1 MSKSWTPTPHP
12 ALPVPP
18 ATLPPDQWL
27 GAAQLR
33 EELIRK
39 EREDPFRHGFVPDH
53 WKRASAVLEHD
64 REVLVMGGNRS
75 GKSSWAAREVMRA
88 LVEKPRARAWCF
100 QTTAPNSVEMQQ
112 PYIWHNMPL
121 EWKTAKKT
129 QVTNI
134 SYSQKNGFSEN
145 AFVLPNGSQCW
156 FRNYAQDVST
166 IEGGE
171 LDIIWCDELVPLDW
185 LTTMRYRLL
194 DRNGKLIVSFTPV
207 EGYSATV
214 KDYLTGAETV
224 EEADAELLPIYGD
237 VEGKRTLTGHE
248 KVPVIQRCVRR
259 KASVLYFHTRN
270 NPWAGW
276 TRMREELEKAA
287 RPEILCRAYGVPTKA
302 IAGRFP
308 LFSDRV
314 HVIPQSRIPTKGTRY
329 QFVDPCSGRNWF
341 QMWLLIDDSGRAF
354 VYREWPGQDYI
365 DGVGYAGAW
374 AEPDGKKADGRAG
387 PAQKSFGFGL
397 ERYKEEIER
406 LEKGEQVF
414 ERWMDSRYGNAA
426 TVARESATTLIEE
439 CAEIGLNFV
448 ATPGTNIDEGI
459 DLINDWLHYDTGK
472 PVDALNQP
480 RLYVSEECK
489 NTIHALKEWTG
500 ADGKTGALKD
510 PIDCLRYF
518 CLSGVTNVEGE
529 ILSVRAGGSY

>member
-1 MSKSWTPTPHP
+1 MSKAWKPTPHP

-18 ATLPPDQWL
+18 TTLPPDQWL
-27 GAAQLR
+27 AAAQLR

-53 WKRASAVLEHD
+53 WKKASEILEHD

-112 PYIWHNMPL
+112 PYIWNMMPL

-171 LDIIWCDELVPLDW
+171 LDVIWCDELVPLDW

-207 EGYSATV
+207 EGYSSTV
-214 KDYLTGAETV
+214 KDYLTGAETIV
-224 EEADAELLPIYGD
+224 DAPADLLPIYGD
-237 VEGKRTLTGHE
+237 VEGKRTLIDHE
-248 KVPVIQRCVRR
+248 KVPVIQKCVRR
-259 KASVLYFHTRN
+259 KASVLYFHTKN

-276 TRMREELEKAA
+276 TRMREELEKAS

-308 LFSDRV
+308 LFSDKV
-314 HVIPQSRIPTKGTRY
+314 HVIPHGRIPTKGTRY

-341 QMWLLIDDSGRAF
+341 MIWLLLDESGRAF

-374 AEPDGKKADGRAG
+374 AEPDGKKADGRPG

-397 ERYKEEIER
+397 ERYKEEIAR
-406 LEKGEQVF
+406 LEKDEVIF

-426 TVARESATTLIEE
+426 TVAKESATTLIEE

-472 PVDALNQP
+472 PVDAMNQP

-489 NTIHALKEWTG
+489 NTIMALKEWTG

-510 PIDCLRYF
+510 PIDVLRYF

-529 ILSVRAGGSY
+529 ILSVRSGGSY